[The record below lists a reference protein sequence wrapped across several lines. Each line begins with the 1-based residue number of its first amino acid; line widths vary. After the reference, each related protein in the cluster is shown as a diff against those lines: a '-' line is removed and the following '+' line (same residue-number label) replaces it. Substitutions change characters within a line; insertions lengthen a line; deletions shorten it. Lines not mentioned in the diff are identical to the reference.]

1 MTQVF
6 SVPAATVASL
16 FAASALTTLLPLGI
30 VIVLGM
36 RKKLSVM
43 PFFVGLL
50 SFFVSQML
58 FRVPLLS
65 FLGTLPW
72 YLRFASNPFVSA
84 LLIGGLSAGLFE
96 ETARLL
102 GARVF
107 CRGRLE
113 WRDAVSFGLGHGLCE
128 VVLLVGI
135 SYLNSAVMAV
145 LLNVGAV
152 GLLEGI
158 APGMTEVI
166 TGQFASLEPAMLAVG
181 VGERI
186 PAMVFHI
193 FASVMVFSGVRR
205 RQIAWYLL
213 AVLLHTLL
221 NGTAALLAWYG
232 NVWISE
238 GFLWAFGALL
248 FILLLRFRKKYGG
261 PAA

>member
-43 PFFVGLL
+43 PFFVG
-50 SFFVSQML
+50 
-58 FRVPLLS
+58 
-65 FLGTLPW
+65 
-72 YLRFASNPFVSA
+72 SA

-166 TGQFASLEPAMLAVG
+166 TGQFASLTPAMLAVG

-238 GFLWAFGALL
+238 GFLWAFGVLL
-248 FILLLRFRKKYGG
+248 FILLLRFRKKYDG
-261 PAA
+261 PAV